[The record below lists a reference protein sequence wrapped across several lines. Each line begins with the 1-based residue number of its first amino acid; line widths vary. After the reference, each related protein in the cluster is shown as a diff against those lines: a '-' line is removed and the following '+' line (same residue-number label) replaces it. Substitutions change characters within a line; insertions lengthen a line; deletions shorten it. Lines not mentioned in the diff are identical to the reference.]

1 MLDSTMIAT
10 RVAVLASSH
19 GQCHHLQAML
29 EKRGLE
35 IVVSDILSHD
45 FLEKLNE
52 SEADVLLVD
61 IGDVDDSSIELVDAI
76 TEQSNVPVLFND
88 SGPEGVNLASSTD
101 LWSKKLAQKL
111 VKLADTNDFL
121 PEPTNTKT
129 KVKEPVIPVVNV
141 QVDAH
146 QIESMLKSNN
156 DNSQRNTVAPVVGAL
171 DLNVWVLGASLG
183 GPQAVRQFLATITED
198 LPVTFILAQH
208 IGANHVGLLAEQL
221 NRVTRFSVV
230 PGKNGHQLSYGEV
243 ILAPADKQ
251 LSFTDD
257 GFVVLKPAQPGAI
270 YSPSIDNVM
279 SEVANK
285 FGNKAGTIIFS
296 GMGDDGK
303 IGCDSIAEMGGIVWA
318 QDIASCVVSSMPDHA
333 RKTGKV
339 SFSAKPEHL
348 AKQLHEFLCP

>member
-1 MLDSTMIAT
+1 MLAI

-35 IVVSDILSHD
+35 IVVNDVLSDD
-45 FLEKLNE
+45 FLIKLNE

-61 IGDVDDSSIELVDAI
+61 IGDVDDSSLDMVDAI

-88 SGPEGVNLASSTD
+88 SSPEGVNLATSTD
-101 LWSKKLAQKL
+101 TWSKKLVQKL
-111 VKLADTNDFL
+111 VKLADIDEDVVNSTTVATSTNS
-121 PEPTNTKT
+121 
-129 KVKEPVIPVVNV
+129 KEPMVTNKVDV
-141 QVDAH
+141 QVATAMANKNGLNQQDSAT
-146 QIESMLKSNN
+146 SGVDVM
-156 DNSQRNTVAPVVGAL
+156 

-183 GPQAVRQFLATITED
+183 GPQAVRQFLATITEE

-208 IGANHVGLLAEQL
+208 IGANHVNLLAEQL
-221 NRVTRFSVV
+221 NRVTEFSVV
-230 PGKNGHQLSYGEV
+230 AGKNGHQLAYGEV

-251 LSFTDD
+251 LTFTDD
-257 GFVVLKPAQPGAI
+257 GFVVLGPAPPGSI

-279 SEVANK
+279 SEVARK
-285 FGNKAGTIIFS
+285 FGKKAGTIIFS

-303 IGCDSIAEMGGIVWA
+303 TGCDSIAEMGGIVWA

-339 SFSAKPEHL
+339 SFSAKPEQL